1 MLANAFVVSPKLIV
15 PVAVFAL
22 LMVALA
28 FLGKVPIHY
37 NVRNLLVRWRVTLLT
52 ALAFTMVVGLLT
64 VMLAFVNGMY
74 KLTEGSG
81 QPGNVI
87 VLADGA
93 TDELFSNLGYADTSD
108 VSRHP
113 NVLRNDKNEPLTSWE
128 LYVVVNQPIPEE
140 AVKGTRKRRFVQVRG
155 LDDPVISGQVHGLP
169 LHEGGKWFSSEGVQ
183 PIPGG
188 APGEN
193 AIQAVLGEGIAR
205 ELGNDLKK
213 PSLELGDVF
222 EVGPRKWM
230 VVGILQSSGSTF
242 DSEIW
247 AKGSLVGDTF
257 GKQGAHTTAVLRTA
271 DADKAQETAD
281 DLTAN
286 FKKSAVQAKP
296 ETEYYDQLNGTN
308 QVFLYAIIFVAIFI
322 AIGGVF
328 GIMNTMF
335 AAISQRTK
343 DIGVLRIL
351 GFARWQILVSF
362 FLEALLLAVIG
373 GLIGCAVGSVANGW
387 TASSIISSG
396 QGGGGKSVV
405 LKLVVDGNIVLA
417 GLLFSLVMGFIG
429 GLVPALS
436 AMRLRPLESVR

>member
-1 MLANAFVVSPKLIV
+1 MFANAFVVSPKLIV